1 MVRLAG
7 LEPATGKTPADFKPA
22 AYANFATAAPNGHA
36 AQKAYHAEIKS
47 DAQNPNANRSNC
59 LARYLAAERI
69 IAV

>member
-36 AQKAYHAEIKS
+36 ARKAYHVRPRCTGQEKES
-47 DAQNPNANRSNC
+47 YEEETESRG
-59 LARYLAAERI
+59 LT
-69 IAV
+69 AVCGA

>member
-36 AQKAYHAEIKS
+36 AQKAYHGELRVTRKI
-47 DAQNPNANRSNC
+47 PTLYRP
-59 LARYLAAERI
+59 ARYSADERTIAEL
-69 IAV
+69 V